1 MTKPTLEVKSG
12 FSRLRVDLTYQGTN
26 FSGWAKQPNE
36 RTVQEEV
43 EKALSMITQTKVAT
57 IVAGRTDA
65 GVHAKHQVIHTDLPT
80 QTDINNLAFRLNQ
93 ILDADI
99 RVLTAQWA
107 PDNFHARFTAISRTY
122 QYKIID
128 AGKVT
133 APLDRHDST
142 EWFRPLDIE
151 LMNSGSKLLLGVH
164 DFFAFCKFREGGST
178 IKNLLTFN
186 WHRDEKD
193 VVICEISADSFRY
206 NMVRNLVGAAVCVGE
221 GRFKP
226 EWMLKTL
233 QDKVRI
239 SDSYVFPAKGLTL
252 ISIEYPP
259 ADQYLSNYEKYL
271 QSEDLAADEV
281 DF

>member
-12 FSRLRVDLTYQGTN
+12 FSRLRVDLTYEGTN

-43 EKALSMITQTKVAT
+43 EKALGTITQTKVAT

-80 QTDINNLAFRLNQ
+80 QTDINNLSFRLNQ

-107 PDNFHARFTAISRTY
+107 PVNFHARFTAISRTY

-178 IKNLLTFN
+178 VKNLLTFN
-186 WHRDEKD
+186 WYRDEKD

-226 EWMLKTL
+226 EWMFDTLKN
-233 QDKVRI
+233 KERI
-239 SDSYVFPAKGLTL
+239 PDSYVFPAKGLTL
-252 ISIEYPP
+252 ISVQYPP
-259 ADQYLSNYEKYL
+259 VEQYLSNYENYL
-271 QSEDLAADEV
+271 ATQENSEDEG
-281 DF
+281 

>member
-1 MTKPTLEVKSG
+1 MTKPTLEIKSG
-12 FSRLRVDLTYQGTN
+12 FSRLRVDLTYEGTN

-43 EKALSMITQTKVAT
+43 EKALSTITQTKVAT

-99 RVLTAQWA
+99 RVLEAQWA
-107 PDNFHARFTAISRTY
+107 PVNFHARFTAISRTY

-178 IKNLLTFN
+178 IKNLLKFN

-226 EWMLKTL
+226 EWMLYTL
-233 QDKVRI
+233 KNKERI
-239 SDSYVFPAKGLTL
+239 PDSYVFPAKGLTL
-252 ISIEYPP
+252 ISVQYPP
-259 ADQYLSNYEKYL
+259 VEQYLSNYENYL
-271 QSEDLAADEV
+271 ATQENSEDEG
-281 DF
+281 

>member
-1 MTKPTLEVKSG
+1 MTKPTLNPKSG
-12 FSRLRVDLTYQGTN
+12 FSRLRVDLTYDGTN
-26 FSGWAKQPNE
+26 FSGWAKQPNL
-36 RTVQEEV
+36 RTVQEEI
-43 EKALSMITQTKVAT
+43 EKAITTFTRVQAAT

-65 GVHAKHQVIHTDLPT
+65 GVHAKHQVIHLDLPENT
-80 QTDINNLAFRLNQ
+80 NIENLVFRLNQ
-93 ILDADI
+93 ILDKDVRILSA
-99 RVLTAQWA
+99 TWA
-107 PDNFHARFTAISRTY
+107 EVNFHARFTPISRTY
-122 QYKIID
+122 QYKIMD

-133 APLDRHDST
+133 APLNRYDSA

-151 LMNSGSKLLLGVH
+151 LMNAGSKLLLGEH

-178 IKNLLTFN
+178 VKNLMKFD
-186 WHRDEKD
+186 WHRDENG
-193 VVICEISADSFRY
+193 VVIGEVKADSFRY

-259 ADQYLSNYEKYL
+259 ADQYLINYEKYL
-271 QSEDLAADEV
+271 QSEDLTIEEV

>member
-12 FSRLRVDLTYQGTN
+12 FSRLRVDLTYEGTN

-43 EKALSMITQTKVAT
+43 EKALGTITQTKVAT

-80 QTDINNLAFRLNQ
+80 QTDINNLSFRLNQ

-99 RVLTAQWA
+99 RVLMAQWA

-128 AGKVT
+128 GGKVT

-186 WHRDEKD
+186 WYRDEKD

-226 EWMLKTL
+226 EWMFDTLKN
-233 QDKVRI
+233 KERI
-239 SDSYVFPAKGLTL
+239 PDSYVFPAKGLTL
-252 ISIEYPP
+252 ISVQYPP
-259 ADQYLSNYEKYL
+259 VEQYLSNYENYL
-271 QSEDLAADEV
+271 ATQENSEDEG
-281 DF
+281 

>member
-12 FSRLRVDLTYQGTN
+12 FSRLRVDLTYEGTN
-26 FSGWAKQPNE
+26 FSGWAKQPAE
-36 RTVQEEV
+36 RTIQEEI
-43 EKALSMITQTKVAT
+43 EKALSTITQTKVAT

-65 GVHAKHQVIHTDLPT
+65 GVHAKHQVIHADLPSE
-80 QTDINNLAFRLNQ
+80 TDINNLAFRLNQ

-99 RVLTAQWA
+99 RVLMAQWA
-107 PDNFHARFTAISRTY
+107 PVNFHARFTAISRTY

-178 IKNLLTFN
+178 VKNLLAFN
-186 WHRDEKD
+186 WHRDEKG
-193 VVICEISADSFRY
+193 VVICEITADSFRY
-206 NMVRNLVGAAVCVGE
+206 NMVRNLVGAAVCAGE

-226 EWMLKTL
+226 EWMLDTL
-233 QDKVRI
+233 NNKERI

-252 ISIEYPP
+252 ITVQYPP
-259 ADQYLSNYEKYL
+259 IDQYLSNYEKYL
-271 QSEDLAADEV
+271 LTQENSEDEG
-281 DF
+281 

>member
-43 EKALSMITQTKVAT
+43 EKALSTITQTKVAT

-99 RVLTAQWA
+99 RVLAAQWA
-107 PDNFHARFTAISRTY
+107 PVNFHARFTAISRTY

-142 EWFRPLDIE
+142 EWFRPLDIK

-178 IKNLLTFN
+178 VKNLLTFN
-186 WHRDEKD
+186 WYRDEKD

-226 EWMLKTL
+226 EWMFDTLKN
-233 QDKVRI
+233 KERI
-239 SDSYVFPAKGLTL
+239 PDSYVFPAKGLTL
-252 ISIEYPP
+252 ISVQYPP
-259 ADQYLSNYEKYL
+259 VEQYLSNYENYL
-271 QSEDLAADEV
+271 ATQENSEDEG
-281 DF
+281 

>member
-12 FSRLRVDLTYQGTN
+12 FSRLRVDLTYEGTN

-43 EKALSMITQTKVAT
+43 EKALGTITQTKVAT

-65 GVHAKHQVIHTDLPT
+65 GVHAKHQVIHTDLPA
-80 QTDINNLAFRLNQ
+80 QTDINNLSFRLNQ

-99 RVLTAQWA
+99 RVLMAQWA

-178 IKNLLTFN
+178 VKNLLTFN
-186 WHRDEKD
+186 WYRDEKD

-221 GRFKP
+221 GRFMP
-226 EWMLKTL
+226 EWMFDTLKN
-233 QDKVRI
+233 KERI
-239 SDSYVFPAKGLTL
+239 PDSYVFPAKGLTL
-252 ISIEYPP
+252 ISVQYPP
-259 ADQYLSNYEKYL
+259 VEQYLSNYENYL
-271 QSEDLAADEV
+271 ATQENSEDEG
-281 DF
+281 

>member
-12 FSRLRVDLTYQGTN
+12 FSRLRVDLTYEGTN

-43 EKALSMITQTKVAT
+43 EKALGTITQTKVAT

-80 QTDINNLAFRLNQ
+80 QTDINNLSFRLNQ

-99 RVLTAQWA
+99 RVLMAQWA

-128 AGKVT
+128 GGKVT

-178 IKNLLTFN
+178 IKNLLKFN
-186 WHRDEKD
+186 WYRDEKD

-226 EWMLKTL
+226 EWMFDTLKN
-233 QDKVRI
+233 KERI
-239 SDSYVFPAKGLTL
+239 PDSYVFPAKGLTL
-252 ISIEYPP
+252 ISVQYPP
-259 ADQYLSNYEKYL
+259 VEQYLSNYENYL
-271 QSEDLAADEV
+271 ATQENPEDEG
-281 DF
+281 

>member
-1 MTKPTLEVKSG
+1 MTKPTLNPKSG
-12 FSRLRVDLTYQGTN
+12 FSRLRVDLTYDGTN
-26 FSGWAKQPNE
+26 FSGWAKQPNL
-36 RTVQEEV
+36 RTVQEEI
-43 EKALSMITQTKVAT
+43 EKAITTFTRVQAAT

-65 GVHAKHQVIHTDLPT
+65 GVHAKHQVIHLDLPENT
-80 QTDINNLAFRLNQ
+80 NIENLVFRLNQ
-93 ILDADI
+93 ILDKDVRILSA
-99 RVLTAQWA
+99 TWA
-107 PDNFHARFTAISRTY
+107 EVNFHARFTPISRTY

-133 APLDRHDST
+133 APLNRYDSA

-151 LMNSGSKLLLGVH
+151 LMNAGSKLLLGEH

-178 IKNLLTFN
+178 VKNLMKFD
-186 WHRDEKD
+186 WHRDENG
-193 VVICEISADSFRY
+193 VVIGEVKADSFRY

-259 ADQYLSNYEKYL
+259 ADQYLGNYKKYL
-271 QSEDLAADEV
+271 QSEDLTIEEV

>member
-12 FSRLRVDLTYQGTN
+12 FSRLRVDLTYEGTN

-43 EKALSMITQTKVAT
+43 EKALGTITQTKVAT

-107 PDNFHARFTAISRTY
+107 PINFHARFTAISRTY

-151 LMNSGSKLLLGVH
+151 LMNSGSNLLLGVH

-178 IKNLLTFN
+178 VKNLLTFN
-186 WHRDEKD
+186 WYRDEKD

-226 EWMLKTL
+226 EWMFDTLKN
-233 QDKVRI
+233 KERI
-239 SDSYVFPAKGLTL
+239 PDSYVFPAKGLTL
-252 ISIEYPP
+252 ISVQYPP
-259 ADQYLSNYEKYL
+259 VEQYLSNYENYL
-271 QSEDLAADEV
+271 ATQENSEDEG
-281 DF
+281 

>member
-12 FSRLRVDLTYQGTN
+12 FSRLRVDLTYEGTN

-65 GVHAKHQVIHTDLPT
+65 GVHAKHQVIHTDLPA
-80 QTDINNLAFRLNQ
+80 QTDINNLSFRLNQ

-151 LMNSGSKLLLGVH
+151 LMNSGSNLLLGVH

-178 IKNLLTFN
+178 IKNLLKFN
-186 WHRDEKD
+186 WYRDEKD

-226 EWMLKTL
+226 EWMFDTLKN
-233 QDKVRI
+233 KERI
-239 SDSYVFPAKGLTL
+239 PDSYVFPAKGLTL
-252 ISIEYPP
+252 ISVQYPP
-259 ADQYLSNYEKYL
+259 VEQYLSNYENYL
-271 QSEDLAADEV
+271 ATQENSEDEG
-281 DF
+281 

>member
-12 FSRLRVDLTYQGTN
+12 FSRLRVDLTYDGTN

-107 PDNFHARFTAISRTY
+107 PVNFHARFTAISRTY

-178 IKNLLTFN
+178 VKNLLTFN
-186 WHRDEKD
+186 WYRDEKD

-226 EWMLKTL
+226 EWMFDTLKN
-233 QDKVRI
+233 KERI
-239 SDSYVFPAKGLTL
+239 PDSYVFPAKGLTL
-252 ISIEYPP
+252 ISVQYPP
-259 ADQYLSNYEKYL
+259 VEQYLSNYENYL
-271 QSEDLAADEV
+271 ATQENPEDEG
-281 DF
+281 

>member
-12 FSRLRVDLTYQGTN
+12 FSRLRVDLTYEGTN

-43 EKALSMITQTKVAT
+43 EKALGTITQTKVAT

-80 QTDINNLAFRLNQ
+80 QTDINNLSFRLNQ

-99 RVLTAQWA
+99 RVLMAQWA

-128 AGKVT
+128 GGKVT

-151 LMNSGSKLLLGVH
+151 LMNSGSNLLLGVH

-186 WHRDEKD
+186 WYRDEKD

-226 EWMLKTL
+226 EWMFDTLKN
-233 QDKVRI
+233 KERI
-239 SDSYVFPAKGLTL
+239 PDSYVFPAKGLTL
-252 ISIEYPP
+252 ISVQYPP
-259 ADQYLSNYEKYL
+259 VEQYLSNYENYL
-271 QSEDLAADEV
+271 ATQENSEDEG
-281 DF
+281 

>member
-1 MTKPTLEVKSG
+1 MSKPTLEVKSG
-12 FSRLRVDLTYQGTN
+12 FSRLRVDLTYEGTN

-43 EKALSMITQTKVAT
+43 EKALGTITQTKVAT

-65 GVHAKHQVIHTDLPT
+65 GVHAKHQVIHTDLPA

-107 PDNFHARFTAISRTY
+107 PINFHARFTAISRTY

-151 LMNSGSKLLLGVH
+151 LMNSGSNLLLGVH

-178 IKNLLTFN
+178 VKNLLTFN
-186 WHRDEKD
+186 WYRDEKD

-226 EWMLKTL
+226 EWMFDTLKN
-233 QDKVRI
+233 KERI
-239 SDSYVFPAKGLTL
+239 PDSYVFPAKGLTL
-252 ISIEYPP
+252 ISVQYPP
-259 ADQYLSNYEKYL
+259 VEQYLSNYENYL
-271 QSEDLAADEV
+271 ATQENSEDEG
-281 DF
+281 

>member
-12 FSRLRVDLTYQGTN
+12 FSRLRVDLTYEGTN

-107 PDNFHARFTAISRTY
+107 PINFHARFTAISRTY

-151 LMNSGSKLLLGVH
+151 LMNSGSNLLLGVH

-186 WHRDEKD
+186 WYRDEKD

-226 EWMLKTL
+226 EWMFDTLKN
-233 QDKVRI
+233 KERI
-239 SDSYVFPAKGLTL
+239 PDSYVFPAKGLTL
-252 ISIEYPP
+252 ISVQYPP
-259 ADQYLSNYEKYL
+259 VEQYLSNYENYL
-271 QSEDLAADEV
+271 ATQENSEDEG
-281 DF
+281 

>member
-12 FSRLRVDLTYQGTN
+12 FSRLRVDLTYEGTN

-43 EKALSMITQTKVAT
+43 ENALSTITQTKVAT

-65 GVHAKHQVIHTDLPT
+65 GVHAKHQVIHTDLPA

-151 LMNSGSKLLLGVH
+151 LMNSGSKLILGVH

-178 IKNLLTFN
+178 IKNLLKFN
-186 WHRDEKD
+186 WYRDEKD

-226 EWMLKTL
+226 EWMFDTLKN
-233 QDKVRI
+233 KERI
-239 SDSYVFPAKGLTL
+239 PDSYVFPAKGLTL
-252 ISIEYPP
+252 ISVQYPP
-259 ADQYLSNYEKYL
+259 AEQYLRNYENYL
-271 QSEDLAADEV
+271 ATQENSEDEG
-281 DF
+281 

>member
-1 MTKPTLEVKSG
+1 MTKPTLEIKSG
-12 FSRLRVDLTYQGTN
+12 FSRLRVDLTYEGTN

-43 EKALSMITQTKVAT
+43 EKALGTITQTKVAT

-65 GVHAKHQVIHTDLPT
+65 GVHAKHQVIHTDLPS

-99 RVLTAQWA
+99 RVLEAQWA
-107 PDNFHARFTAISRTY
+107 PVNFHARFTAISRTY

-133 APLDRHDST
+133 APLDRHDSS

-151 LMNSGSKLLLGVH
+151 LMNSGSKLLLGEH

-178 IKNLLTFN
+178 VKNLMKFD
-186 WHRDEKD
+186 WYRDENG
-193 VVICEISADSFRY
+193 VVIGEVKADSFRY

-221 GRFKP
+221 GRFAP

-252 ISIEYPP
+252 IKVEYPQP
-259 ADQYLSNYEKYL
+259 DQYLSRYKNNLSIQEL
-271 QSEDLAADEV
+271 EEV
-281 DF
+281 EG